1 MLGARSVSC
10 SPTITP
16 LCARASV
23 RSSSRKTT
31 CASSPSAVAR
41 SRRAIAAGGTYLS
54 SDLCQ
59 QAPRPGLEGLSERER
74 DAFLQLAQGATPK
87 QIALDLGI
95 SAKTVYLHRETLR
108 NKLGARND
116 LELHRIAIE
125 RGLLP

>member
-1 MLGARSVSC
+1 M
-10 SPTITP
+10 
-16 LCARASV
+16 
-23 RSSSRKTT
+23 
-31 CASSPSAVAR
+31 
-41 SRRAIAAGGTYLS
+41 
-54 SDLCQ
+54 
-59 QAPRPGLEGLSERER
+59 
-74 DAFLQLAQGATPK
+74 FLQLAQGATPK